1 MASPARSA
9 DGRVF
14 LLGNFQFSRYSHYF
28 MKCQKQMIE
37 RTTQRAMTVASAAA
51 IAAAAARSDLEFG
64 IWNLVIR

>member
-1 MASPARSA
+1 
-9 DGRVF
+9 
-14 LLGNFQFSRYSHYF
+14 